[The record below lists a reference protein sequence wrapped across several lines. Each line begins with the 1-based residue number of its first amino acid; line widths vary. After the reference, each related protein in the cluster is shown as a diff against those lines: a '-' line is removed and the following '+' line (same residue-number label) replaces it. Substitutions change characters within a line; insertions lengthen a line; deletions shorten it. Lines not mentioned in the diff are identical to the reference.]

1 MFVFFFFFFQAE
13 DGIRDAQESRG
24 LGDVYKRQ
32 YQRRVR
38 GSPTHTMH
46 PFCFTLPYGALLIA
60 GGVMGALSGSKVSL
74 LMGTGC
80 GAVTCWMGSRSLQAF
95 GAGKGYTVETIVC
108 LLIAMMVAGAM
119 AMRYMKTGAI
129 MPAGMVAC
137 ISFAMC
143 LFLIFR
149 LVSPVPP
156 KKTEA
161 LKD

>member
-1 MFVFFFFFFQAE
+1 
-13 DGIRDAQESRG
+13 
-24 LGDVYKRQ
+24 
-32 YQRRVR
+32 
-38 GSPTHTMH
+38 
-46 PFCFTLPYGALLIA
+46 
-60 GGVMGALSGSKVSL
+60 
-74 LMGTGC
+74 MGTGC
-80 GAVTCWMGSRSLQAF
+80 GAVTCWMGSRSLQALPDHTKLIDRLPQAF